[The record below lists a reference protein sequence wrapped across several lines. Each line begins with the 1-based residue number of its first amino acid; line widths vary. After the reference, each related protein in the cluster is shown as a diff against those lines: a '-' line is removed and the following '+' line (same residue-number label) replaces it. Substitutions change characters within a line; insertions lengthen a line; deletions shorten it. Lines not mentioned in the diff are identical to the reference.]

1 MAAPRRRRR
10 TVEDPMTEIA
20 RIGRSIAVRRI
31 ELGITQQALAD
42 LAGTSR
48 STVQALEHGAGT
60 VKLSLFV
67 DIAEVLGLR
76 VTARAAT
83 DHEAS

>member
-1 MAAPRRRRR
+1 
-10 TVEDPMTEIA
+10 MTQTA
-20 RIGRSIAVRRI
+20 RIGRTIAVRRI

-42 LAGTSR
+42 LAGTSH
-48 STVQALEHGAGT
+48 STVQALEYGTGT

-67 DIAEVLGLR
+67 DIVEVLGLR
-76 VTARAAT
+76 VSARAAT

>member
-10 TVEDPMTEIA
+10 PANAAMPEIA
-20 RIGRSIAVRRI
+20 RIGQDISARRI
-31 ELGITQQALAD
+31 ELGITQQVVAD

-48 STVQALEHGAGT
+48 STVQALEHGTGT
-60 VKLSLFV
+60 IKLSLLV

-76 VTARAAT
+76 VTIPPAT
-83 DHEAS
+83 GDETP

>member
-1 MAAPRRRRR
+1 
-10 TVEDPMTEIA
+10 MTEVA
-20 RIGRSIAVRRI
+20 CIGRSIAVRRI

-67 DIAEVLGLR
+67 DIA
-76 VTARAAT
+76 
-83 DHEAS
+83 